1 MTTTTDKPKPR
12 TLSLADYSDEM
23 LALDA
28 LAEMDGGEWTEEHE
42 ALANEMLGKL
52 AAKIDN
58 FIEYRATLLSRAN
71 AALEYARQIRE
82 KADRLTKQVEW
93 LDRYALFALESS
105 GRDKMQG
112 TVFALR
118 RQLSPATVTLDV
130 LPTQLPEE
138 FQRVIPEQREADK
151 KALSAALKAGATI
164 PGVRL
169 TQSYHLRV
177 A

>member
-1 MTTTTDKPKPR
+1 MSVADKPKPR

-28 LAEMDGGEWTEEHE
+28 LAEMDGGEWTEGHQ
-42 ALANEMLGKL
+42 ALADELLERLAGKVD
-52 AAKIDN
+52 A

-71 AALEYARQIRE
+71 AAQEYVREIRD
-82 KADRLTKQVEW
+82 KAERLTKQVEW

-118 RQLSPATVTLDV
+118 RQLSPAKVVLDV

-151 KALSAALKAGATI
+151 KALGAALKAGATI
-164 PGVRL
+164 PGARL